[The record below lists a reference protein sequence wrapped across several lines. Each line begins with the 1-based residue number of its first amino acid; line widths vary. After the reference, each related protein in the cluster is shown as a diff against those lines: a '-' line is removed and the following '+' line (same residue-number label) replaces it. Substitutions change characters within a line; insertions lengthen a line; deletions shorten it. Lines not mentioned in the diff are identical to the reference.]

1 MPSGKIN
8 KLLASL
14 DRQSSDLFRSTYHS
28 TDTNRQIMSQITDD
42 LTASIQ
48 TAIKGD
54 SVYADMSNT
63 TKLYEKIFRNNGAL
77 GQSNLFGNQYG
88 PSANKG
94 DDILALFSDP
104 EIMSSLMQT
113 YSDTRYIKVIDE
125 EIDMCLKHMPKL
137 QMALNIK
144 KDNVLCADNFSK
156 SFIIPELE
164 NSLNNIDAAKFD
176 ENSKYIMREYNF
188 EYNAELWYDDAATYG
203 EEMVYCVPYKKA
215 LSELLERKK
224 NTRYAARES
233 TIMESG
239 KLTSGFKPTVRS
251 EIIPTELG
259 TGSFVLKLNRTGIL
273 EDAVLNVQEAVNNL
287 RTGIC
292 ESVYEQFLSE
302 ASTQSVRE
310 AAKDVKFDKTIGDN
324 LTYDD
329 DERTTAN
336 DGLVTATSDKNTKI
350 KTPGCVLKTL
360 PHDQVIPLDIEGI
373 NMGYYYIELK
383 QNAALSDA
391 SYSRGMYNSDHITS
405 ITNMLGSNPYDAR
418 EEEGDNMLRYISGK
432 IAENIDAAFINANQN
447 LRKEIYT
454 MLKYNDKFNRLADT
468 VEMNV
473 TYIPP
478 EDIIHIKFNEDP
490 KTHRG
495 RSDVWDGLIAA
506 KMWIMMNSTTVIGN
520 ATRGQDK
527 RVYYVKTMV
536 ETNVAKTLLNVV
548 EQIKKGNFGIRQ
560 MESVNN
566 ILNIVGKFNDFVI
579 PVGPSGDS
587 PVSFDILSG
596 QQFEFPT
603 DAMDRLEESAIGPT
617 GVPLEVV
624 NSAMNM
630 DFAIR
635 YTMTNGRMLKDVMK
649 RQNYICKP
657 YSQIFTRLYNCEFN
671 DNATIKIRI
680 PEPIYL
686 SVTQGSQLVQ
696 NVTQYIDSLADIE
709 CATKDDTYRAKFR
722 QKMLRDKLGQ
732 YIDTARIDEIKR
744 EIEMEMNIEATEK
757 TVKGGEESGGY

>member
-14 DRQSSDLFRSTYHS
+14 DRQSNDLFRSTYHS
-28 TDTNRQIMSQITDD
+28 TDTNRQIMNQITDD

-77 GQSNLFGNQYG
+77 GQSNLFGNHYG

-495 RSDVWDGLIAA
+495 RSDIWDGLIAA

-566 ILNIVGKFNDFVI
+566 ILNVVGKFNDFVI

-635 YTMTNGRMLKDVMK
+635 YTMTNSRMLKDVMK

-732 YIDTARIDEIKR
+732 YINTARIDEIKR

>member
-14 DRQSSDLFRSTYHS
+14 DRQSSDLFKSTYHT

-54 SVYADMSNT
+54 SIYADMSNT
-63 TKLYEKIFRNNGAL
+63 TKLYEKIFRKNGGVL
-77 GQSNLFGNQYG
+77 GQANVFGNPYG
-88 PSANKG
+88 PSTGKG

-113 YSDTRYIKVIDE
+113 YADTRYIKVIDE
-125 EIDMCLKHMPKL
+125 EIDMCLKYMPKL

-164 NSLNNIDAAKFD
+164 NSLNNIDAVKFD
-176 ENSKYIMREYNF
+176 ENAKYIMREYDF
-188 EYNAELWYDDAATYG
+188 EYNAELWYDDSATYG

-215 LSELLERKK
+215 LAELLERKK

-233 TIMESG
+233 TVMEAG
-239 KLTSGFKPTVRS
+239 KISSDFRPVVKS
-251 EIIPTELG
+251 EVVPTELG
-259 TGSFVLKLNRTGIL
+259 NGSFVLKLNRTGIL
-273 EDAVLNVQEAVNNL
+273 EDAVLNVQEAVQSL

-302 ASTQSVRE
+302 AAVGE
-310 AAKDVKFDKTIGDN
+310 AAKDVKFDKTIGDT

-336 DGLVTATSDKNTKI
+336 DGLVTATGDKNTRI

-360 PHDQVIPLDIEGI
+360 PHDQVIPLNIEGI
-373 NMGYYYIELK
+373 NMGYYYIDIK
-383 QNAALSDA
+383 QNAALSDS
-391 SYSRGMYNSDHITS
+391 SYSYGMYNNDHITS
-405 ITNMLGSNPYDAR
+405 VTNMMGSSPYNFR

-432 IAENIDAAFINANQN
+432 IAENIDAAFINSNQN

-596 QQFEFPT
+596 QQFDFPT
-603 DAMDRLEESAIGPT
+603 DAMDRLEESAIGPI
-617 GVPLEVV
+617 GVPLEIV

-635 YTMTNGRMLKDVMK
+635 YTMTNGRLLKDVLK

-686 SVTQGSQLVQ
+686 STTQGSQLVQ
-696 NVTQYIDSLADIE
+696 NVTQYIDALADIE
-709 CATKDDTYRAKFR
+709 CATQNDTYRAKFR

-732 YIDTARIDEIKR
+732 HIDTGRIDEIKK
-744 EIEMEMNIEATEK
+744 EIEIEMNIEATEK
-757 TVKGGEESGGY
+757 AVKGGEESGY

>member
-405 ITNMLGSNPYDAR
+405 ITNMLGSNSYDAR

-495 RSDVWDGLIAA
+495 RSDIWDGLIAA

-566 ILNIVGKFNDFVI
+566 ILNVVGKFNDFVI

-587 PVSFDILSG
+587 PASFDILSG

>member
-1 MPSGKIN
+1 
-8 KLLASL
+8 
-14 DRQSSDLFRSTYHS
+14 
-28 TDTNRQIMSQITDD
+28 MSQITDD

-495 RSDVWDGLIAA
+495 RSDIWDGLIAA

-566 ILNIVGKFNDFVI
+566 ILNVVGKFNDFVI